1 MTEVVV
7 SHAIASF
14 LTSMWINNVL
24 KSAWKAVHVPSDGGV
39 SARAF
44 LVKVDAQMAAD
55 PSFMKDRVKAMF
67 LLSVS

>member
-1 MTEVVV
+1 MEVVV

-14 LTSMWINNVL
+14 LTSMWMNNVL

-55 PSFMKDRVKAMF
+55 PSFIMDEAKAMF
-67 LLSVS
+67 LSSVS